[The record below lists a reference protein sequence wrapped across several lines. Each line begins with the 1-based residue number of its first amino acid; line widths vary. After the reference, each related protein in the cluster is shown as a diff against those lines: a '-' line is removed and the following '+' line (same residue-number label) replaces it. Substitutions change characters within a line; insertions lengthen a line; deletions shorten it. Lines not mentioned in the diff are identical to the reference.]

1 MKAPEEERDDI
12 DNLGNTPVWGSAPAS
27 VPLRQLVSGLKI
39 EWEDP
44 IIHRRQRRPT
54 ITAQCDPNGA
64 LADDVFRRLRP
75 KIEAIRLPADYRLE
89 WGGQHDAS
97 QTAQNMV
104 FSRLPIAM
112 ILMAVI
118 VVALFNNLRQPL
130 IILLTLPLA
139 IIGITAGLLLTGTPF
154 GFMAL
159 LGAMSL
165 FGMLIKNAVVLLDE
179 VNVQLRSG
187 AEPYEALVRASVSR
201 MRPVMMASLTTVAGM
216 LPLVTDPLFDAM
228 AITIMFGLMFAT
240 VLTLIVVP
248 LLYAILYGVRP
259 AAG

>member
-1 MKAPEEERDDI
+1 
-12 DNLGNTPVWGSAPAS
+12 
-27 VPLRQLVSGLKI
+27 
-39 EWEDP
+39 
-44 IIHRRQRRPT
+44 
-54 ITAQCDPNGA
+54 
-64 LADDVFRRLRP
+64 
-75 KIEAIRLPADYRLE
+75 
-89 WGGQHDAS
+89 
-97 QTAQNMV
+97 MV

-179 VNVQLRSG
+179 VNVQLRS
-187 AEPYEALVRASVSR
+187 ARSPT
-201 MRPVMMASLTTVAGM
+201 RPSCGRRSAGC
-216 LPLVTDPLFDAM
+216 
-228 AITIMFGLMFAT
+228 G
-240 VLTLIVVP
+240 
-248 LLYAILYGVRP
+248 R
-259 AAG
+259 